1 MDTHPD
7 HPTSEPDPD
16 EGLTDTDPWDE
27 AADRMRALGAR
38 LKDQYRD
45 MVGDEGP
52 SEGDVRDAF
61 RTLGSAF
68 ERVLDAVSSAFR
80 DPDVREQTKQAAASF
95 VSALGATFDELG
107 DELRRATRR
116 GEHEAEPA
124 DEEAWPEEE

>member
-7 HPTSEPDPD
+7 HATSEPDPE
-16 EGLTDTDPWDE
+16 EGRMEADPWDE
-27 AADRMRALGAR
+27 AAERMRALGEK
-38 LKDQYRD
+38 LKAQYRD
-45 MVGDEGP
+45 MAGDEGP
-52 SEGDVRDAF
+52 TEGEVRDAF

-68 ERVLDAVSSAFR
+68 ERVLDAVSAAFR

-116 GEHEAEPA
+116 GEHEAEPT
-124 DEEAWPEEE
+124 EYAWPEEE

>member
-7 HPTSEPDPD
+7 HATSEPDPE
-16 EGLTDTDPWDE
+16 EGRTETDPWDE
-27 AADRMRALGAR
+27 AAERMRALGEK
-38 LKDQYRD
+38 LKAQYRD
-45 MVGDEGP
+45 MAGDEGP
-52 SEGDVRDAF
+52 SEGEIRDAF

-116 GEHEAEPA
+116 GEHESEPT
-124 DEEAWPEEE
+124 EYAWPEEE